1 MKNYFLLIAFIAN
14 ISVFAQNKSNIIN
27 VAEVERIITTLASD
41 DMQGRRAGTPSID
54 KAAGFIEQEFKK
66 AGLQP
71 LNGTSY
77 LQPFTMLRPKQKEVK
92 AELDDVQ
99 IDANRV
105 VIITSKNDL
114 KVNEK
119 SGYKQHTI
127 NGADGADIQ
136 SFFTK
141 ARNIV
146 AANENTVVF
155 VDQSLSAHF
164 SRLPNLKRQ
173 IFSSSDIIFVL
184 GSFTKEF
191 TIKAEHDFDE
201 IKYANVIGVLPG
213 KSNSKEQV
221 IFSAHYDHMGIG
233 KAVNGDSIYNGAN
246 DNASGTTA
254 VILLANHFKALNN
267 NERTLVFV
275 AFTAEEMGMFGSQFF
290 SKQINPQDVVA
301 MVNIEMIGTDSKFGK
316 NSAFI
321 TGYERS
327 DLGKI
332 LQKNLEGS
340 AFSIHPDPYPD
351 LQLFYRSDN
360 ATLARLG
367 VPAHTVSTSKMDVEP
382 HYHKVSDEVS
392 TLDLQNMTE
401 IIKAIAESTK
411 SLINKKD
418 APSRVSGEM

>member
-1 MKNYFLLIAFIAN
+1 MKNIFLLLAFIASL
-14 ISVFAQNKSNIIN
+14 SVFSQTKSNLIT

-54 KAAGFIEQEFKK
+54 KAAVFIEQEFKK

-71 LNGTSY
+71 LDGTSY
-77 LQPFTMLRPKQKEVK
+77 LQPFTMLKPRQKEVK
-92 AELDDVQ
+92 AELDDVE
-99 IDANRV
+99 IEANRV
-105 VIITSKNDL
+105 VVITSKKDL

-119 SGYKQHTI
+119 SGYKHHTI
-127 NGADGADIQ
+127 NAADVADIR

-141 ARNIV
+141 AMNLV
-146 AANENTVVF
+146 SANENAVVF

-164 SRLPNLKRQ
+164 ARLSNLKRQ
-173 IFSSSDIIFVL
+173 MFSSPDIIFVL
-184 GSFTKEF
+184 GNFTKEF

-201 IKYANVIGVLPG
+201 IKYANVVGVLPG

-275 AFTAEEMGMFGSQFF
+275 AFTAEEMGMFGSQYF
-290 SKQINPQDVVA
+290 SKQLNPQDVVA

-340 AFSIHPDPYPD
+340 AFSFHPDPYPD

-382 HYHKVSDEVS
+382 HYHKVTDEVS

-411 SLINKKD
+411 TLINKKD
-418 APSRVSGEM
+418 TPARVTAEM